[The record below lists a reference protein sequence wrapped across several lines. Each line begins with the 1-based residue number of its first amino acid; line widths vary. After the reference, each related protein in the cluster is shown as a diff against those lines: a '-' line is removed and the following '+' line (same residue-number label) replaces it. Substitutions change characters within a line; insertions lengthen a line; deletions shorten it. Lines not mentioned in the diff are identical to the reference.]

1 MYESEEVDWNK
12 TNKRYEDYFIT
23 PLKHAGNLLI
33 YNL

>member
-12 TNKRYEDYFIT
+12 TNKRSKDYFIT
-23 PLKHAGNLLI
+23 PLKHAVNLLI